1 MFADTHAHLYSEYY
15 DNIDFVINDANN
27 RGIKYIINA
36 GIDANS
42 NREVLELSSK
52 YPNLYCVLGVH
63 PEDVDTYY
71 DADLQYIIDNLNN
84 PKVVGI
90 GEIGLDYYYTKENKE
105 KQKEIFCKQLEVAE
119 KYNLPVV
126 VHSREATQD
135 TIDCLK
141 KYKVKGVI
149 HAFSGSL
156 DTANIYIKMGFKLGV
171 GGVVTFKNSKL
182 KEVFKEVD
190 ISNIV
195 FETDSPYLSPEPLR
209 GRVNNPGN
217 VDHIVKFISELKN
230 VSIEELSKVSMDNVR
245 YVFDKIHI

>member
-1 MFADTHAHLYSEYY
+1 MFVDTHAHLYSEYY

-156 DTANIYIKMGFKLGV
+156 ETANIYIKMGFKLGV

-217 VDHIVKFISELKN
+217 VDHIVIFISEFKN

>member
-156 DTANIYIKMGFKLGV
+156 ETANIYIKMGFKLGV

>member
-15 DNIDFVINDANN
+15 DNIDFVISDANN

-245 YVFDKIHI
+245 YVFDKMHT

>member
-84 PKVVGI
+84 PKVIGI

-135 TIDCLK
+135 TIECLK

-156 DTANIYIKMGFKLGV
+156 DTAKIYIKMGFKLGV

-190 ISNIV
+190 INNIL

-230 VSIEELSKVSMDNVR
+230 VSVEELSKVSMNSVR
-245 YVFDKIHI
+245 DVFDKMHI

>member
-15 DNIDFVINDANN
+15 DNIDFVISDANN

-42 NREVLELSSK
+42 NKEVLELSSK

>member
-42 NREVLELSSK
+42 NKEVLELSSK

-71 DADLQYIIDNLNN
+71 DADLQFIIDNLNN

>member
-1 MFADTHAHLYSEYY
+1 MFADTHAHLYGEYY

-42 NREVLELSSK
+42 NKEVLELSSK

-71 DADLQYIIDNLNN
+71 DADLQFIIDNLNN

>member
-42 NREVLELSSK
+42 NKEVLELSSK